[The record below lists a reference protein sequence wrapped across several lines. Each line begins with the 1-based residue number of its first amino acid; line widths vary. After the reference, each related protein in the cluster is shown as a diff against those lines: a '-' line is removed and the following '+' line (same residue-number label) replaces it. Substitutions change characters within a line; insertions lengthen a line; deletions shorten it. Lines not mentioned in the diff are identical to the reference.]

1 MLTWKAIDTAGF
13 HSWLEAGAAAALAA
27 TNGPQGRRRSGSSLH
42 SVGRSDGIAAPGVI
56 IYERGGRAERV
67 RTSSRATPSRS
78 DQPMGGRDR
87 RAPALT
93 PAHERSRPALTRKA
107 RWPASHRSL
116 QQRSSWEAWW
126 LACSG

>member
-1 MLTWKAIDTAGF
+1 MLTWKAIDTVDTAGF

-67 RTSSRATPSRS
+67 RTS
-78 DQPMGGRDR
+78 
-87 RAPALT
+87 
-93 PAHERSRPALTRKA
+93 
-107 RWPASHRSL
+107 
-116 QQRSSWEAWW
+116 
-126 LACSG
+126 

>member
-27 TNGPQGRRRSGSSLH
+27 TNSPQGRGRSGSSLH

-67 RTSSRATPSRS
+67 RTS
-78 DQPMGGRDR
+78 
-87 RAPALT
+87 
-93 PAHERSRPALTRKA
+93 
-107 RWPASHRSL
+107 
-116 QQRSSWEAWW
+116 
-126 LACSG
+126 